1 MKLDVTLTLF
11 DQLNAQDPNT
21 EISEGVQIA
30 KELLY
35 SRRMSARLKVF
46 NPNAS
51 ELLQLAVHA
60 QHIERWKSPR
70 SDYPD
75 GRIGYLKWRQELGQF
90 HAQCASRVMTEQ
102 GYSDRDCARVCELL
116 QKKNLKRD
124 AEMQCL
130 EDVICL
136 VFIEHYLLNFVQ
148 KHSAGYSEEKL
159 FKIVQKAWQKMSP
172 AGHAAALLL
181 PLDEQLLNIIKSALG
196 I

>member
-1 MKLDVTLTLF
+1 MNLNTTLTLF

-21 EISEGVQIA
+21 EINEGKQIA

-46 NPNAS
+46 NPSAS

-75 GRIGYLKWRQELGQF
+75 GRVGYLKWRQELGQF

-102 GYSDRDCARVCELL
+102 GYSDGDCARVRELL

-124 AEMQCL
+124 TEMQCL

-159 FKIVQKAWQKMSP
+159 FKIVQKAWNKMSP
-172 AGHAAALLL
+172 AGQAAALLL
-181 PLDEQLLNIIKSALG
+181 PLDKHLFNIIKSALG

>member
-1 MKLDVTLTLF
+1 MKLDVTLKLF

-21 EISEGVQIA
+21 EIIEGVQIA

-35 SRRMSARLKVF
+35 SQRMSARLKQF
-46 NPNAS
+46 NPHAS

-60 QHIERWKSPR
+60 QHIERWKSSR
-70 SDYPD
+70 NDYPE
-75 GRIGYLKWRQELGQF
+75 GRTGYLKWRQELGQF
-90 HAQCASRVMTEQ
+90 HAQCASRVMAEQ
-102 GYSDRDCARVCELL
+102 GYSDSDCARVCELL

-136 VFIEHYLLNFVQ
+136 VFIEHYLLSFVK

-159 FKIVQKAWQKMSP
+159 FKILQKAWKKMSP
-172 AGHAAALLL
+172 AGHAAALQL
-181 PLDEQLLNIIKSALG
+181 PLDKQLLNIIKSALE

>member
-1 MKLDVTLTLF
+1 MKLDVTLSIF

-21 EISEGVQIA
+21 EIIEGEQVA

-35 SRRMSARLKVF
+35 SQRMSARLKAF
-46 NPNAS
+46 NPCAS
-51 ELLQLAVHA
+51 DLLQLAVHG

-70 SDYPD
+70 SDYPK

-90 HAQCASRVMTEQ
+90 HAQCASRVMAEQ
-102 GYSDRDCARVCELL
+102 GYSHSDCARVCELL

-124 AEMQCL
+124 SEMQSL

-136 VFIEHYLLNFVQ
+136 VFIEHYLLNFV
-148 KHSAGYSEEKL
+148 KRHSEDYSEEKL
-159 FKIVQKAWQKMSP
+159 FNILQKAWKKMSP
-172 AGHAAALLL
+172 AGHSAALQL
-181 PLDEQLLNIIKSALG
+181 PLDEQLFNIIKSALE